1 MFFTQQIRLV
11 WLFWPLHAL
20 DCGNQVFKASYCK
33 TLCKHRSEVE
43 IVLSKETHR
52 PHITRNTHPSGR
64 RQEIHIKRPRHY
76 LSLFT
81 RECANAQ
88 LTSPELHTQTSHLLV
103 PHFSGVIAVALVLR
117 ISGQSCEFC
126 VQSDKVA
133 GLESTEKEGNR
144 GVKGTAQDVHLFPS
158 FKQNGE
164 FVSSEGQ
171 NTNMHS
177 AEEYWELDLRSILEE
192 AEAKY
197 IMAAPSNI
205 GNLAEEVI
213 YTALGHQD
221 LETSRLPLNPNSLA
235 FKDKSMDDRYHTRL
249 LGLGDHGEM
258 SLTFK
263 NNVVFFGASL
273 TLFCLVALVAHTVAH
288 FRNDNLEQKDLF
300 VHIGCLLT
308 LATLGG
314 FLTVGIWAS
323 LKIRQL
329 SKRLCFAYCLM
340 LSGYLILCDQRVLSG
355 LAGSD
360 YSFSHS
366 DYTQALMLFLYLY
379 MRISFA
385 YFLGMV
391 LLSAFVLVLYLCLMF
406 SYSPQ
411 DEVATAANFIYL
423 AIYCTL
429 LCFHTHQ
436 TEFRAR
442 SLFYHAAKE
451 EDALAPLPIDNKS
464 TPISGGISTAAE
476 RLIGLCNSVKAKVKA
491 AASVVMLSDVKTQL
505 KEAIQQLD
513 KIKQRLAEGKL
524 NEVDR
529 LDPDGNIDEEDQEF
543 IRQQVG
549 HKSILANGVG
559 QLMSRLVYIARA
571 PSEVK
576 AEELGLEPGLGTN
589 LESLQTVITEVGT
602 NWGFDIWKIHQETG
616 HSIALVGK
624 CLFKKWE
631 LYTDLKIA
639 ESIAEQFFRKVEKS
653 YNSNPYHNACHGA
666 DVCHTLM
673 YFICTSNLLKSLTS
687 LDLSACIIAS
697 LGHDINHPGLN
708 NRFLVANKEKL
719 AMRYN
724 DHTVLE
730 NMHAALLYKIMQDP
744 ELNLLSGLKFEDWAD
759 LRKLIIDL
767 ILHTDMSKH
776 FETLGQFRSR
786 TQAKLTIDSPADKSL
801 VLSMGLKC
809 ADVGHTAKPN
819 DLHIKWSELVC
830 EEFFNQGDMEKQRG
844 QQVSMY
850 CDRVTTDIAK
860 SQAGFLKNI
869 TIPLFE
875 AWTGFLDSPEVTQS
889 CLVQMSANMK
899 MWESKVKVKR
909 VGLMLLTTLGGKMG
923 GELKKNIEQAI
934 QDETD

>member
-1 MFFTQQIRLV
+1 VRIGGEH
-11 WLFWPLHAL
+11 W
-20 DCGNQVFKASYCK
+20 
-33 TLCKHRSEVE
+33 EVRE
-43 IVLSKETHR
+43 FGKGRIVE
-52 PHITRNTHPSGR
+52 
-64 RQEIHIKRPRHY
+64 
-76 LSLFT
+76 
-81 RECANAQ
+81 
-88 LTSPELHTQTSHLLV
+88 
-103 PHFSGVIAVALVLR
+103 
-117 ISGQSCEFC
+117 
-126 VQSDKVA
+126 
-133 GLESTEKEGNR
+133 EG
-144 GVKGTAQDVHLFPS
+144 
-158 FKQNGE
+158 
-164 FVSSEGQ
+164 EG
-171 NTNMHS
+171 
-177 AEEYWELDLRSILEE
+177 
-192 AEAKY
+192 KY
-197 IMAAPSNI
+197 IMAASSNI
-205 GNLAEEVI
+205 GSLAEEVI

-235 FKDKSMDDRYHTRL
+235 FKDKSMDARYHTRL

-263 NNVVFFGASL
+263 NNVVFFGATV

-288 FRNDNLEQKDLF
+288 FRNDHLEQLNLY
-300 VHIGCLLT
+300 VHIACLLT

-314 FLTVGIWAS
+314 FLTVGIWTN
-323 LKIRQL
+323 LKIRQM
-329 SKRLCFAYCLM
+329 SKRLCFVYCLM

-355 LAGSD
+355 LTGSD

-379 MRISFA
+379 MRLSFA

-391 LLSAFVLVLYLCLMF
+391 LLSAWVLVLYLSLMF
-406 SYSPQ
+406 AYSPL
-411 DEVATAANFIYL
+411 DEVATAANFIFL

-442 SLFYHAAKE
+442 SLFYHAVKE
-451 EDALAPLPIDNKS
+451 EDALAPLPVDNKS
-464 TPISGGISTAAE
+464 TPNSGGISTAAE

-491 AASVVMLSDVKTQL
+491 AASVVMLSEVKTQL
-505 KEAIQQLD
+505 KEAIQLLD
-513 KIKQRLAEGKL
+513 KIKQRLSEGKL

-529 LDPDGNIDEEDQEF
+529 LDPDGDIDEEDQEF

-559 QLMSRLVYIARA
+559 QLMSRLLYIARA

-576 AEELGLEPGLGTN
+576 AEELGLEPGLGVN
-589 LESLQTVITEVGT
+589 LESLQAVISEVGT
-602 NWGFDIWKIHQETG
+602 NWGFDIWKIHSETG

-639 ESIAEQFFRKVEKS
+639 ESVAEQFFRRVEKS
-653 YNSNPYHNACHGA
+653 YNSSNPYHNACHGA
-666 DVCHTLM
+666 DVCHTFM

-697 LGHDINHPGLN
+697 LGHDINHPGVT

-744 ELNLLSGLKFEDWAD
+744 DLNLFSCLKWEDWAD

-786 TQAKLTIDSPADKSL
+786 TQSKLTIDSPADKSL

-830 EEFFNQGDMEKQRG
+830 EEFFTQGDMEKARG

-869 TIPLFE
+869 TIPLYE
-875 AWTGFLDSPEVTQS
+875 AWTGFLDSPEATQC
-889 CLVQMSANMK
+889 CLVQMLANMK

-923 GELKKNIEQAI
+923 GDVKKNLQQAI
-934 QDETD
+934 QDEAN